1 MSIIFIVYKTTN
13 LINGSIYIGIHKQK
27 GSEFDGY
34 LGSGLLLRRAIGKYG
49 VDNFKRETLY
59 EYDSLGESREME
71 RELVNKDFCIREDT
85 YNISIGGTGG
95 NTLIGYDE
103 EYKKMICEKRRQTFI
118 KTLQSRTPEVKEYY
132 RLKMVE
138 QMKKIRIQ
146 PDNKGRIYSKEIRE
160 KMKNRIRNLEVGSW
174 YTNGIETILIREGS
188 IIPDGYYKGRTIK
201 DEHKFKG
208 HSKETLDSMAIKR
221 DGGIYYNNGITNIF
235 VFMGDEVPIGFK
247 RGLLRHKKTKKKW
260 YTNGYHT
267 IIVKEGEEVPD
278 GYFLGRTSKHN
289 RKGLYCYFTDGVIN
303 KYLRKDITPIPDGF
317 YIGRT
322 AGVKNEYSTILI
334 STTDYSIIKVV
345 KADEVITHGFKVY
358 KYQNLK

>member
-13 LINGSIYIGIHKQK
+13 MINGNIYIGIHKQI

-34 LGSGLLLRRAIGKYG
+34 LGSGLLLRRAVEKYG
-49 VDNFKRETLY
+49 VDKFERETLY
-59 EYDSLGESREME
+59 EYDSLDKCRKME
-71 RELVNKDFCIREDT
+71 REIVNKDFCMREDT

-103 EYKKMICEKRRQTFI
+103 EYRKMIIEKRRQSFM
-118 KTLQSRTPEVKEYY
+118 KTLQSRPPEVKEYY

-138 QMKKIRIQ
+138 QMKRVRIQ
-146 PDNKGRIYSKEIRE
+146 PNNKGRVYSEEIRE
-160 KMKNRIRNLEVGSW
+160 RIKNRIRDVQSSW
-174 YTNGIETILIREGS
+174 YTNGIETILFREGS
-188 IIPDGYYKGRTIK
+188 TIPDGYYKGRTLK

-221 DGGIYYNNGITNIF
+221 NGGVYYNNGVTNIF
-235 VFMGDEVPIGFK
+235 VFTGDAVPIGFK
-247 RGLLRHKKTKKKW
+247 RGLLRHKKTKKNW
-260 YTNGYHT
+260 YTNGHHS

-278 GYFLGRTSKHN
+278 GYFLGRASKHN
-289 RKGLYCYFTDGVIN
+289 RKGLYCYYTDGMIN

-322 AGVKNEYSTILI
+322 DGVKNEYPTILI
-334 STTDYSIIKVV
+334 STVDYSIIKVV
-345 KADEVITHGFKVY
+345 KADEVIPQGYKVY